1 MHAPTVCV
9 VLLLAAMPVV
19 LADKHYATK
28 DAVTGRFRSSTT
40 ASNNDVAT
48 ITYES
53 TMMRSGWDRLS
64 ITTSAK
70 WSDSDQA
77 FGAGFLEG
85 VHSETIAWNSW
96 MNTYGAN
103 NFTSPPKMIEFF
115 ETNDAWMA
123 KQIAAN
129 PNDLYWQQVALTQ
142 RQLDGMLQGLQESG
156 AHNWTKQMVTF
167 ANAQGDFMDLVSALN
182 ISFSDWRHMSKHDYD
197 AWFIKRTHCSALIK
211 VADDLSDIY
220 FGHATWS
227 TYNMML
233 RIYKTYTFNFKGVKA
248 VTISFS
254 SYPVTIASLDDF
266 YVADSGLSVME
277 TTNTVFN
284 QALYK
289 ATTPQTLLYS
299 FRVTVAMRLAD
310 NGEDWVNTFAK
321 YNSGTYNNQWMVL
334 DLKRFTPGQNL
345 VPGTLWIAEQIP
357 GQVGVKDV
365 TEVLSF
371 GYWPSYNVPSIKE
384 IFVASGYPEAV
395 KKQGPAMNSY
405 QNNVRAQIFRQ
416 RQSVV
421 GDMPAFMHLMQYN
434 NYKVDPISQNDPVY
448 AVASRGDLYP
458 PQQAQCFGAID
469 AKLSSYS
476 MYSNGRQ
483 VIAYSG
489 PTPQQQPFDFATSNA
504 TGAMNMCTNNGMPQ
518 VYDFEWQ
525 HFTPQ

>member
-1 MHAPTVCV
+1 MHASTVCA

-19 LADKHYATK
+19 LAEKHYATK
-28 DAVTGRFRSSTT
+28 DAATGRFRSSTT

-53 TMMRSGWDRLS
+53 TMIRGGWDRLS
-64 ITTSAK
+64 VTTSAE
-70 WSDSDQA
+70 WSDSDKA

-85 VHSETIAWNSW
+85 IHSEAMAWNNW
-96 MNTYGAN
+96 LNIYGPG
-103 NFTSPPKMIEFF
+103 FMMPPALGKFF

-123 KQIAAN
+123 SQVAAN
-129 PNDLYWQQVALTQ
+129 PNDQYWQQVGLSI
-142 RQLDGMLQGLQESG
+142 RQLDGMLQGLQDISV
-156 AHNWTKQMVTF
+156 HNWTKPMLNLLNT
-167 ANAQGDFMDLVSALN
+167 QGDQIDLLPALN
-182 ISFSDWRHMSKHDYD
+182 ITMSDWRHMSKHDYD

-227 TYNMML
+227 TYNTML
-233 RIYKTYTFNFKGVKA
+233 RIYKQYTLNFKNVKS
-248 VTISFS
+248 VSVSFS
-254 SYPVTIASLDDF
+254 SYPGTTSSVDDYYVTDT
-266 YVADSGLSVME
+266 GLSIIE
-277 TTNTVFN
+277 TTNSIFN
-284 QALYK
+284 LALYK
-289 ATTPQTLLYS
+289 ATTPQTLLYWV
-299 FRVTVAMRLAD
+299 RVMVATRLAD
-310 NGEDWVNTFAK
+310 NGEDWVNMFAK

-365 TEVLSF
+365 TEVLKF

-395 KKQGPAMNSY
+395 EKQGPAMNSY
-405 QNNVRAQIFRQ
+405 QNCVRAQIFRQ
-416 RQSVV
+416 RQSNV
-421 GDMPAFMHLMQYN
+421 GDMPAFMHMMQYN
-434 NYKVDPISQNDPVY
+434 NYKVDPIEQGNPVY
-448 AVASRGDLYP
+448 AIASRGDLYP
-458 PQQAQCFGAID
+458 GTKAQCFGAID

-489 PTPQQQPFDFATSNA
+489 PTPQQQPFDFANTNG
-504 TGAMNMCTNNGMPQ
+504 TGINCRSAGMPQ